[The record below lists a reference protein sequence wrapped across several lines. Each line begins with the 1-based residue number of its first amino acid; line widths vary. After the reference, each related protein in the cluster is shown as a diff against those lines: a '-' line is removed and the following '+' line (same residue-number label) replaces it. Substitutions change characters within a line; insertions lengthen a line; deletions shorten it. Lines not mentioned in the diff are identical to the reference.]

1 MSTVDAPPKRTP
13 AKREAR
19 QLAKHLRGERP
30 DYAYLKEVFAATTR
44 PCGKNAEAATSC

>member
-30 DYAYLKEVFAATTR
+30 DYAYLKE
-44 PCGKNAEAATSC
+44 GKNAEAATSC